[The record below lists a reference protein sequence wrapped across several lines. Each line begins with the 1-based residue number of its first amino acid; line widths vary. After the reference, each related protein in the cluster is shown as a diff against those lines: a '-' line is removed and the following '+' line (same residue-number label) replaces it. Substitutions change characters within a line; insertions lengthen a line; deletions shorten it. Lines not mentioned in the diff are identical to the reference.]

1 MSRTIVVKGWGKA
14 SANPDYVTLS
24 MNLEA
29 MHMDY
34 EEAVNMANQKLA
46 QLQKGIVEVGF
57 LEEDLKTTN
66 YNVRTQYENERT
78 ENGEYQRVFKGY
90 VCTHSVK
97 LAFDFDSKRLNQ
109 ALCTIASVSATPDLS
124 IQFTLKDSS
133 SIQEMVLEQAVT
145 NATQKAQ
152 LLCKSAN
159 VGLGELKKME
169 YDLPNNAFVSNTHLS
184 IDPTCMKRVAVSQSV
199 AVVSVIPDVIEVSDS
214 VTMEWEID

>member
-1 MSRTIVVKGWGKA
+1 MSRTIVVKGWGKE

-24 MNLEA
+24 INLEA
-29 MHMDY
+29 MHIDY
-34 EEAVNMANQKLA
+34 DEAVSMASQKLA

-66 YNVRTQYENERT
+66 YTVRTQYENERT

-109 ALCTIASVSATPDLS
+109 ALSTIASLNANPDLS
-124 IQFTLKDSS
+124 IQFTLKESS
-133 SIQEMVLEQAVT
+133 SIQEKVLEQAVA

-159 VGLGELKKME
+159 VVLGELKKME
-169 YDLPNNAFVSNTHLS
+169 YGIPNSNLVSNTHLS
-184 IDPTCMKRVAVSQSV
+184 IDPSCMKRVAVSN
-199 AVVSVIPDVIEVSDS
+199 AMADVSVTPDVIEVSDS
-214 VTMEWEID
+214 VTMEWEIA